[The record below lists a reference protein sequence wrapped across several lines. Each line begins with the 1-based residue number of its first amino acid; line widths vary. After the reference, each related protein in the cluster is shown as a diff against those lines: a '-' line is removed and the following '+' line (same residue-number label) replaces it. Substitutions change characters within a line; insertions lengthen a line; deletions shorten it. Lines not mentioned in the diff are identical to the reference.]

1 MADDPRFPL
10 TTDRLRQEPTPG
22 SERAELLVR
31 AQRLAIFTVG
41 WNVTEGLIAV
51 TAAVIAGSGALLGFG
66 LDSAIE
72 SISGTVILWRLGA
85 ERRAPERAERVERR
99 ATRAIGASFLVLA
112 AFVAYEAVS
121 ALTTGDEPDASVVG
135 IALTALSLVIMPILA
150 RRKLAVAIALDS
162 KAAEADSAQTF
173 ACVWLSAVVLVGLA
187 LNATLGW
194 WWADPVAALGVVVL
208 LLNEGREA
216 LTADGL
222 DDCC

>member
-1 MADDPRFPL
+1 MADDPRSPL
-10 TTDRLRQEPTPG
+10 TTDRLRRERTPG
-22 SERAELLVR
+22 RERAELLVR

-150 RRKLAVAIALDS
+150 RRKLAIAIALGS

>member
-1 MADDPRFPL
+1 MADQPRSPV
-10 TTDRLRQEPTPG
+10 TKDDVRRQPTPG
-22 SERAELLVR
+22 WNR
-31 AQRLAIFTVG
+31 AQLLIRAYRLAVFTIG
-41 WNVTEGLIAV
+41 WNVTEGVVAV

-72 SISGTVILWRLGA
+72 SISGTVILWRLRS
-85 ERRAPERAERVERR
+85 ERRAPERAERVERL
-99 ATRAIGASFLVLA
+99 ATRAIGASFVVLA
-112 AFVAYEAVS
+112 AFVAYEAIS
-121 ALTTGDEPDASVVG
+121 ALANGDQPDASTVG

-150 RRKLAVAIALDS
+150 RRKLAVAIALGS
-162 KAAEADSAQTF
+162 KAAEADSAQTL

-194 WWADPVAALGVVVL
+194 WWADPVAALGVVVF

-216 LTADGL
+216 LTAEDL